1 MLMLRRGTWGGKSW
15 FVVAVL
21 RLRGRGGF
29 DALCLGCRFLGS
41 FGDVDDDLKDSIE
54 VEDVRFESLIVE
66 CRMRLA
72 KPVFLLKLAGKS
84 VG

>member
-1 MLMLRRGTWGGKSW
+1 VPTLRRGTWGGKGW
-15 FVVAVL
+15 VVVAVL

-29 DALCLGCRFLGS
+29 DALGLECRFLGS
-41 FGDVDDDLKDSIE
+41 FGDVDDDLEDDIE
-54 VEDVRFESLIVE
+54 VEDVRFECLVVE

-72 KPVFLLKLAGKS
+72 KPSYLLKLAGKS

>member
-1 MLMLRRGTWGGKSW
+1 M
-15 FVVAVL
+15 VAVL

-29 DALCLGCRFLGS
+29 DALGLECRFLGS
-41 FGDVDDDLKDSIE
+41 FGDVDDDLEDGIE
-54 VEDVRFESLIVE
+54 VEDVRFECLVVE

-72 KPVFLLKLAGKS
+72 KPSYLLKLAGKS